1 MLKQRIITALILA
14 PLALYAILMLP
25 LIGFELL
32 IAVVMGLGAW
42 EWSSMSGMT
51 RFTTKFSYSAV
62 VVAACLA
69 LAWLLPVHLNG
80 YQQCQSETT
89 GLFQCW
95 LNSTD
100 LIWSQGQLNFTYQ
113 YILAVAALWWAVSLI
128 MILIYPKHSSVWHN
142 SKILR
147 AIFGLLTLIP
157 TWVAVVSLRTSLYE
171 VDTLYGASLIFY
183 VLGIVWAADIG
194 AFFVGVKFGKHKL
207 RPNVSPGKTVEGLM
221 GGIFASS
228 AIIAFAAL
236 HYHVDPTRIWLHIL
250 VGGLTVAVSALGDL
264 NESMFKRCAGMKDS
278 GTLLPG
284 HGGILDRIDSLTA
297 AFPVFAF
304 CYVMWMA

>member
-14 PLALYAILMLP
+14 PLALFAILYLP
-25 LIGFELL
+25 LFAFEVM
-32 IAVVMGLGAW
+32 IALVVGLGAW
-42 EWSSMSGMT
+42 EWSSMSGIT
-51 RFTTKFSYSAV
+51 RTVTKSAYAAL
-62 VVAACLA
+62 VAGVCLC
-69 LAWLLPVHLNG
+69 LSFLLP
-80 YQQCQSETT
+80 
-89 GLFQCW
+89 
-95 LNSTD
+95 TD
-100 LIWSQGQLNFTYQ
+100 LIWYQGQLNSLYT
-113 YILAVAALWWAVSLI
+113 YILTVASIWWIISLA
-128 MILIYPKHSSVWHN
+128 MIIAYPKYTSVWHT

-147 AIFGLLTLIP
+147 GIFGFLTLIP
-157 TWVAVVSLRTSLYE
+157 TWVAIVTLRTSLFD
-171 VDTLYGASLIFY
+171 VDPYYGASLIFY

-207 RPNVSPGKTVEGLM
+207 RPEVSPGKTLEGLM

-236 HYHVDPTRIWLHIL
+236 HYQVEPSRIWLHII
-250 VGGLTVAVSALGDL
+250 VGALTVGVSALGDL
-264 NESMFKRCAGMKDS
+264 NESMFKRCAGIKDS

-284 HGGILDRIDSLTA
+284 HGGIMDRIDSLTA